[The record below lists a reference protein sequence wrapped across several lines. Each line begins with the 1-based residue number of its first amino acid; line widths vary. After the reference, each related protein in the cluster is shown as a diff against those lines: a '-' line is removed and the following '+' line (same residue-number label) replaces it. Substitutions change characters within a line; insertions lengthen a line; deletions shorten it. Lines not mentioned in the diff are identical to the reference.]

1 MVIQDAEIM
10 GVIGKVCR
18 EKNMK
23 VRMSGGIAASAAVCL
38 GPLEYNISG
47 AVLKTAF
54 DDTAMNEI
62 FKSLYEVMAEWSQEF
77 KTLLIEKVR
86 KILTDAGI
94 YVLDALGN
102 LSQAVVKALWAK
114 IEQAIIDFCRET
126 TGIEV
131 ISQQSSTNEHCGSI
145 HIRKR
150 IFRATHE
157 QQVLSSL
164 CETHDTCPFRFHEWD

>member
-38 GPLEYNISG
+38 GPLEYNIS
-47 AVLKTAF
+47 
-54 DDTAMNEI
+54 
-62 FKSLYEVMAEWSQEF
+62 EF

-86 KILTDAGI
+86 KFLTDAGI

-131 ISQQSSTNEHCGSI
+131 VI
-145 HIRKR
+145 KR
-150 IFRATHE
+150 DII
-157 QQVLSSL
+157 V
-164 CETHDTCPFRFHEWD
+164 